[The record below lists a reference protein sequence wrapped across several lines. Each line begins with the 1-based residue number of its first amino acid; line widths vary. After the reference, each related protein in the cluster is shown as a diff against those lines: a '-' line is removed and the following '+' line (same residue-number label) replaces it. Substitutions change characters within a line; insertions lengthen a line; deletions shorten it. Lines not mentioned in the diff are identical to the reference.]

1 MPAVMIV
8 DDSAYAR
15 FVLKDRFKHR
25 GWDVL
30 TVGSGEEALIQ
41 VSNFVPDL
49 ITMDVLMP
57 HMNGIETVKALRA
70 KWDGPIIMVSS
81 QTQGGADL
89 TWQALE
95 AGASDF
101 VGKPAPTQPLDQ
113 IIDQI
118 IAKYEALKTPYVNR
132 MVKVMPSSRPKALP
146 THTRLLIIGAS
157 TGGPKALARVVK
169 YFQSPWSIPIV
180 IVQHMPASFT
190 ASLAARLGQITG
202 IPVRESPLAPQKMP
216 WEPGQ
221 IILARGGYHL
231 RLDEHA
237 FWSEPGPRLH
247 GVIPAIDVTG
257 IDGVKAFGQDLCFT
271 ILTGMGED
279 GAEAAYQCHK
289 AGGTVIVQD
298 PATAVVWGM
307 PQATLNKGVGDMVGT
322 LDEIGSWLNE
332 VIHPGFGI
340 S

>member
-30 TVGSGEEALIQ
+30 TVGSGEEALTQ
-41 VSNFVPDL
+41 LSHFVPDL

-57 HMNGIETVKALRA
+57 HMNGIETVKALRT

-89 TWQALE
+89 TWQALD

-101 VGKPAPTQPLDQ
+101 VGKPAPAQPLDQ

-118 IAKYEALKTPYVNR
+118 IAKYEALKTPYANR
-132 MVKVMPSSRPKALP
+132 MVKVAHSSLPKQSWVHA
-146 THTRLLIIGAS
+146 RLLIIGAS

-169 YFQSPWSIPIV
+169 YFRAPWSIPIV

-190 ASLAARLGQITG
+190 TSLAARLGQIIG
-202 IPVRESPLAPQKMP
+202 VPVRESPLAPQKML

-231 RLDEHA
+231 RLNEHA
-237 FWSEPGPRLH
+237 CWSEPGPRLH
-247 GVIPAIDVTG
+247 GVIPAIDVTAL
-257 IDGVKAFGQDLCFT
+257 DGVKAFGQDLCFT

-298 PATAVVWGM
+298 PTTAVVWGM
-307 PQATLNKGVGDMVGT
+307 PQAALNKGAGDMVGT

-332 VIHPGFGI
+332 VIHPELGI